1 MEHRRL
7 RRMMLTRDK
16 CSELAPAAREQQ
28 VGELAGFCR
37 MEAGCEEGYVRLF
50 RTKTGCVVER
60 DWRYFRVD
68 ADWDSLLAQED
79 LKEALEALI
88 EGRELTASFHAAELL
103 APIGRQEVWAAGVTY
118 YRSRGARMEES
129 RDAGGGSFYDRVYSA
144 ERPELFFKSTASRTV
159 GTGGKVRIRADA
171 AWSVPEPELT
181 LLVSPGGRI
190 TGYTIGNDMSSR
202 DIEGENPL
210 YLPQAKVY
218 SGSCALGPGILVS
231 EEPLDMSTEIAI
243 EIVRAGGVVFEG
255 RVALTE
261 LKRDP
266 RTLLEYLFRD
276 NEFPDGCFLM
286 TGTGIVPDS
295 SFTLAS
301 GDLIRITIEPI
312 GTLENEVA

>member
-1 MEHRRL
+1 M
-7 RRMMLTRDK
+7 
-16 CSELAPAAREQQ
+16 
-28 VGELAGFCR
+28 
-37 MEAGCEEGYVRLF
+37 RLF
-50 RTKTGCVVER
+50 RTKTGCVVESE
-60 DWRYFRVD
+60 WRYFRLD
-68 ADWDSLLAQED
+68 GQDWDAMLVEED
-79 LKEALEALI
+79 LLGTLNRLI
-88 EGRELTASFHAAELL
+88 EGQEPAAGFHESDLL
-103 APIGRQEVWAAGVTY
+103 APIGQQEVWAAGVTY

-129 RDAGGGSFYDRVYSA
+129 KDAGGGSFYDRVYSA

-159 GTGGKVRIRADA
+159 GPGGKVRIRADSK
-171 AWSVPEPELT
+171 WNDPEPELT
-181 LLVSPGGRI
+181 LLVSPTGRI

-231 EEPLDMSTEIAI
+231 AEPLSPSTEISI
-243 EIVRAGGVVFEG
+243 EILRAGSVEFSGK
-255 RVALTE
+255 VALTE

-266 RTLLEYLFRD
+266 QTLVEYLFRD
-276 NEFPDGCFLM
+276 NAFPNGCFLM

-312 GTLENEVA
+312 GVLENAVA